1 MHVMMQEYRMPSPNQ
16 VTFSIAL
23 NGASPVDVTVPD
35 SSVPLL
41 YVLRNHFGLKGP
53 KFGCGFGQCGACSV
67 ILFGEAA
74 RSCQA
79 TIAAIQQLMTLYGIP
94 LTAPI
99 SVTTL
104 EGIGTPENPHP
115 LQSAFLDQ
123 QAGQCAYCANA
134 MIIGAHVWLE
144 GRINNGNTAVP
155 TVDEVEDFLS
165 NSVYTDPLNGG
176 AQTPT
181 PYLCRCGA
189 HVRFVSAIQE
199 AAKGMA

>member
-1 MHVMMQEYRMPSPNQ
+1 MASPTP
-16 VTFSIAL
+16 VTVSIAL
-23 NGASPVDVTVPD
+23 NGQPPQQVTVPD

-41 YVLRNHFGLKGP
+41 YVLRNQFGLKGP

-67 ILFGEAA
+67 ILFGEIA

-79 TIAAIQQLMTLYGIP
+79 TIDAIQQLMTLYHIP

-104 EGIGTPENPHP
+104 EGLGTPASPHP
-115 LQSAFLDQ
+115 LQQAFLDQ

-134 MIIGAHVWLE
+134 MIMGAYSWLG
-144 GRINNGNTAVP
+144 GRIAAGNMAVP
-155 TVDEVEDFLS
+155 SVSEVEDFLS
-165 NSVYTDPLNGG
+165 NSVYTDPFTG
-176 AQTPT
+176 AVTPT

>member
-1 MHVMMQEYRMPSPNQ
+1 MVSPTPIT
-16 VTFSIAL
+16 VSIAL
-23 NGASPVDVTVPD
+23 NGTAPQNVTVPD

-41 YVLRNHFGLKGP
+41 YVLRDQLGLKGP

-67 ILFGEAA
+67 ILFGKIA

-79 TIAAIQQLMTLYGIP
+79 TLEAIQQTMGLYGIP

-104 EGIGTPENPHP
+104 EGIGTPANPHA
-115 LQSAFLDQ
+115 LQTAFIDQ

-134 MIIGAHVWLE
+134 MIMGAYSWLNGRIGA
-144 GRINNGNTAVP
+144 GNKKVP
-155 TVDEVEDFLS
+155 TVGEVQDFLT
-165 NSVYTDPLNGG
+165 NSTYTDPFTGVV
-176 AQTPT
+176 TPT

-189 HVRFVSAIQE
+189 HVRIVNAIQE

>member
-1 MHVMMQEYRMPSPNQ
+1 MSSPNP

-23 NGASPVDVTVPD
+23 NGGSPQQVTVPD

-41 YVLRNHFGLKGP
+41 YVLRNQLHQKGP
-53 KFGCGFGQCGACSV
+53 KFGCGFGQCGACTV
-67 ILFGEAA
+67 YLFGQEA

-79 TIAAIQQLMTLYGIP
+79 TIDAIQELMTLFGIP

-104 EGIGTPENPHP
+104 EGLGTANNPHP

-134 MIIGAHVWLE
+134 MIMGAYAWLTE
-144 GRINNGNTAVP
+144 RISGGNTAVP
-155 TVDEVEDFLS
+155 SVDEVEDFLS
-165 NSVYTDPLNGG
+165 NSVYTDPLNNG
-176 AQTPT
+176 AQTPI

-189 HVRFVSAIQE
+189 HPRFVSAIQE
-199 AAKGMA
+199 AAKGMAQNAG

>member
-1 MHVMMQEYRMPSPNQ
+1 MASPTPIT
-16 VTFSIAL
+16 VPIAL
-23 NGASPVDVTVPD
+23 NGQPPQQVTVPD

-41 YVLRNHFGLKGP
+41 YVLRDQLGLKGP

-67 ILFGEAA
+67 VLFGTEVA

-79 TIAAIQQLMTLYGIP
+79 TLDAILQLMP
-94 LTAPI
+94 LFGMPPGTPI

-104 EGIGTPENPHP
+104 EGIGTPDNPHP
-115 LQSAFLDQ
+115 LQQAFIDQ

-134 MIIGAHVWLE
+134 MIMGAYSWLN
-144 GRINNGNTAVP
+144 GRIAGGNKAVP
-155 TVDEVEDFLS
+155 TTSEVEDFLT
-165 NSVYTDPLNGG
+165 NSVYTDPFTGTV
-176 AQTPT
+176 TPT

>member
-1 MHVMMQEYRMPSPNQ
+1 MASPIP
-16 VTFSIAL
+16 VTVSIAL
-23 NGASPVDVTVPD
+23 NGNLPQEVTVPD
-35 SSVPLL
+35 RSVPLL
-41 YVLRNHFGLKGP
+41 YVLRNQFHLKGP

-67 ILFGEAA
+67 ILFGEVA

-79 TIAAIQQLMTLYGIP
+79 TIDAILQLMTLYGIP

-99 SVTTL
+99 PVTTL
-104 EGIGTPENPHP
+104 EGIGTPDNPHP

-134 MIIGAHVWLE
+134 MIMGAYSWLG
-144 GRINNGNTAVP
+144 GRISDGNKAVP
-155 TVDEVEDFLS
+155 TVSEVEDFLS
-165 NSVYTDPLNGG
+165 NSFYSDPLHNG

-189 HVRFVSAIQE
+189 HVRFVNAIQE